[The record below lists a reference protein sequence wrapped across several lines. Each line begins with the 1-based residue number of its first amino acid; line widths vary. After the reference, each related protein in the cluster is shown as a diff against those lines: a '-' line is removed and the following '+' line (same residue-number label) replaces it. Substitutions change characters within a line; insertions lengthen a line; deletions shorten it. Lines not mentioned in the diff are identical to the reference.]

1 MAELSNFTHKWRA
14 LPNHDHRFDAT
25 NKVTKRNRQPVS
37 CQSCRARKLKCD
49 RGHPCDGCLK
59 RGEATS
65 CIYGKVGS
73 IAATNGPAPRKDEAR
88 LSMKAQDRLKHLEDL
103 VRSMVETPERKYAS
117 PEDAPP
123 LDGILEAAAGDGAF
137 DKSTISGGSY
147 TGSTH
152 WSAILQH
159 IGELRT
165 DLGTGNAGVEP
176 VPEAIDYSKPD
187 ALFGGHRPHS
197 LEQILKTHLPP
208 RIEIDRRVTQYFSAR
223 YMVIPFLHTGQF
235 RRQYEKFW
243 ADPLKTNVIWISK
256 LFSVCC
262 LAATL
267 NLAASQA
274 PSYRI
279 EVAQQR
285 DSFEAAAGECLVLGN
300 YSKPQPHVVEA
311 LALFLQCKYGRSWDP
326 QSEVALMFSMQ
337 IRLAYMLG
345 YHRDGSNFPNQI
357 SPFETE
363 MRRRVWAMIRQFD
376 LMVSFQQGIPNNVPP
391 DSWDTKSPS
400 NLLDSDFDEDTK
412 VLPDSRPETEPTL
425 ILYFVVKSRII
436 DVYGKICHH
445 ALSFPSPP
453 ATLSEIMALDT
464 LARETADK
472 IPQSLRDRPISQSVT
487 DQAFEIIVRMNISF
501 LWRKSLCVL
510 HRKYMIAD
518 GNDYSHRTCIETAS
532 AMCETFIDIYAEFQ
546 PGGTFANDGWMLS
559 SFTIVDFLL
568 MTMVLSLALSVS
580 RKKVLNSGGN
590 FEAWSSL
597 DETKRIIGILD
608 KSQAICI
615 ELGDKSREARRVSGV
630 LKSVLEKLKTQNRTD
645 VARPGAAQLDVARND
660 EARRREQQQSGIN
673 GSNNSPMQVSNQTQ
687 SSSDTYNKDGI
698 SLQPLSISEGPTSV
712 TKSTGLVP
720 TEWYTSDRKVYL
732 SGGILYNKEISDSTP
747 FANSEGD
754 QISTGLRRGVVRPQ
768 MFSLN
773 AAAPQSFSMDIDD
786 DFVNNFVEDPGSFG
800 AIDWTQL
807 DQFTGFF
814 GYDLNT
820 QTPGLT
826 NMPITGSDLS
836 AGRTQSTDQE
846 DWDSVPLYLLGGS
859 TFDPVTGDR
868 RRA

>member
-1 MAELSNFTHKWRA
+1 MADLNNYTHKWRA
-14 LPNHDHRFDAT
+14 LPNHDHRLDTT

-37 CQSCRARKLKCD
+37 CQPCRMRKLKCD
-49 RGHPCDGCLK
+49 RGHPCDGCSK
-59 RGEATS
+59 RGEATA
-65 CIYGKVGS
+65 CIYGKTGS
-73 IAATNGPAPRKDEAR
+73 NITTNGSTPRKDETR

-103 VRSMVETPERKYAS
+103 VRSMVDPPPRKYAS
-117 PEDAPP
+117 PEDAPS

-137 DKSTISGGSY
+137 DKNTISGGSY

-165 DLGTGNAGVEP
+165 DLGTGNVGVEP

-197 LEQILKTHLPP
+197 LEKILKTRLPP

-223 YMVIPFLHTGQF
+223 YMVIPFLHAGQF
-235 RRQYEKFW
+235 RRQYEQFW

-274 PSYRI
+274 PSYRT
-279 EVAQQR
+279 EVTQQR

-337 IRLAYMLG
+337 IRLAYMMG
-345 YHRDGSNFPNQI
+345 YHRDGSNFPNQM

-391 DSWDTKSPS
+391 DSWDTKRPS

-412 VLPDSRPETEPTL
+412 VLQDSRPETEPTL

-436 DVYGKICHH
+436 DVYSKICHH
-445 ALSFPSPP
+445 ALSFPSTP
-453 ATLSEIMALDT
+453 ATLSEIMALDA
-464 LARETADK
+464 LARETANK
-472 IPQSLRDRPISQSVT
+472 IPDSLKDRPISQSIT

-546 PGGTFANDGWMLS
+546 PGGTFANDGWMMS

-568 MTMVLSLALSVS
+568 VTMVLSLALSVG
-580 RKKVLNSGGN
+580 RKKFLNGGSS
-590 FEAWSSL
+590 FETWSNL
-597 DETKRIIGILD
+597 NDTKRILGILD
-608 KSQAICI
+608 KSHTICI
-615 ELGDKSREARRVSGV
+615 ELGEKSREARRVSGV
-630 LKSVLEKLKTQNRTD
+630 LKPVLEKLKTQNRTD
-645 VARPGAAQLDVARND
+645 VARPDAAQLDVARTGA
-660 EARRREQQQSGIN
+660 ARHEELQQLDTQ
-673 GSNNSPMQVSNQTQ
+673 GSDA
-687 SSSDTYNKDGI
+687 SSSQINKQTRLSLNIHNKDSI
-698 SLQPLSISEGPTSV
+698 SLQPLSLAEEPISI
-712 TKSTGLVP
+712 TKSSGLVSP
-720 TEWYTSDRKVYL
+720 EWYTDDRKLYL
-732 SGGILYNKEISDSTP
+732 SGGVLYNRDKSDP
-747 FANSEGD
+747 VLDANSESD
-754 QISTGLRRGVVRPQ
+754 QINAGLRRGVVRPQ
-768 MFSLN
+768 MFSMN

-786 DFVNNFVEDPGSFG
+786 DFVNSFVEDPGNFG
-800 AIDWTQL
+800 PIDWTQL

-814 GYDLNT
+814 GYDPNA
-820 QTPGLT
+820 QTPDNVNIPT
-826 NMPITGSDLS
+826 IGSDVS
-836 AGRTQSTDQE
+836 TVRTQGTDQE

-868 RRA
+868 R